1 VKRFQLKNKIINDY
15 KFYDVKGGGEAR
27 GGYRRRSLNRTR
39 EKKNP
44 AGFGDD
50 LQQVGEKWEYK
61 MGVNPTDFDESLFNE
76 YK

>member
-1 VKRFQLKNKIINDY
+1 MTLRGVGRP
-15 KFYDVKGGGEAR
+15 EA
-27 GGYRRRSLNRTR
+27 GIVAEVWIEQ